1 MFVTGKDYCRE
12 SGRATR
18 IRSEHTGRG
27 NEMAELIET
36 LHDLAQIC
44 CDGEKF
50 YRDAAAKMRNDDL
63 RVAVSA
69 VGRVRGDLCRDFASL
84 LAAQGE
90 QPSDDGT
97 FYGRMHKLYVDF
109 RARLSGNPDEIYVD
123 ELEQAEDRLLHAL
136 EEAMLSVEPP
146 AAREVL
152 RRYMPA
158 ARDAHERMRVLK
170 RKEASMPVATNAD
183 QEPEEGDRR

>member
-1 MFVTGKDYCRE
+1 
-12 SGRATR
+12 
-18 IRSEHTGRG
+18 
-27 NEMAELIET
+27 MAELIDT

-50 YRDAAAKMRNDDL
+50 YRDAAEKMQASEL
-63 RVAVSA
+63 RETVTA

-84 LAAQGE
+84 LAAHGE
-90 QPSDDGT
+90 QPTGEGT
-97 FYGRMHKLYVDF
+97 LYGWMHKLYADF

-123 ELEQAEDRLLHAL
+123 ELEEAEDRLLHAL
-136 EEAMLSVEPP
+136 EEAMLTVEPP

-158 ARDAHERMRVLK
+158 VRDAHQRMRELK
-170 RKEASMPVATNAD
+170 RRE
-183 QEPEEGDRR
+183 